1 MNSDS
6 ETVEV
11 KDYDD
16 SYANQINGIIDTLD
30 LESETHRKILKSR
43 FLAEVLRY
51 EKRKDNT
58 KRYYNVFRFIVT
70 IGSIL
75 LPAILSIGQM
85 DPAKLPRNFDQ
96 ITYWSSWTISLMV
109 TASNGFLQLF
119 SLDKNYFEYAITT
132 EQLKTEGWQY
142 FQLSGKYNDSP
153 DHETAFK
160 FFCKS
165 VENIKKKQIEQEF
178 SGGKAGDKK
187 HQEAYKPFCKSIE
200 NIKRKQVEKE
210 FSGKGDVN
218 KNKKEKKEKQFD
230 FQEELIRNLPDHLK
244 GEIENKK
251 EDIEKGKQSVDTTK
265 VNEIGN
271 LVNDKID
278 KLDKFMGML
287 EKKNI
292 SGDAAATIGNVKE
305 IFTDSIK
312 EQATEAASKAIS
324 ETIDKVEDKKED

>member
-58 KRYYNVFRFIVT
+58 KKYYNVFRFIVT

-142 FQLSGKYNDSP
+142 FQLAGKYED
-153 DHETAFK
+153 DET
-160 FFCKS
+160 
-165 VENIKKKQIEQEF
+165 
-178 SGGKAGDKK
+178 

-218 KNKKEKKEKQFD
+218 KNKKGKKEKQFD
-230 FQEELIRNLPDHLK
+230 FQEELMKNLPDHLK

-251 EDIEKGKQSVDTTK
+251 EDIEKGKQSVDTSK